1 VTPPGCR
8 AATAERRLRAPMS
21 TYHAAVWMDHHEARI
36 FHLGLDAADE
46 ATVKAPHAHVH
57 RHPKGPTA
65 EHNHPDDLR
74 HFFRE
79 VAKALE
85 GAQEIL
91 VGGPSTAKT
100 QFLAYVHE
108 HDRALEPKIAKVEAI
123 DHPTDAQLVA
133 HARQYFKL
141 AKPRV

>member
-1 VTPPGCR
+1 MG
-8 AATAERRLRAPMS
+8 S
-21 TYHAAVWMDHHEARI
+21 YHAAVWLDHHEARI
-36 FHLGLDAADE
+36 FHIGLDDADE
-46 ATVKAPHAHVH
+46 ATLRAPKQHLH

-65 EHNHPDDLR
+65 EHEHPDDLH
-74 HFFRE
+74 HFFRDL
-79 VAKALE
+79 ARALQ

-108 HDRALEPKIAKVEAI
+108 HDSELEHRIVKVEAL

-133 HARQYFKL
+133 HARHHFKL
-141 AKPRV
+141 DRPRV